1 MTSRCS
7 LLDYSCTRRRQ
18 KPARVVTGHL
28 ARIEAASAK
37 VVANVGSSIPEEVPN
52 FRFNSVSNE
61 RTPVGDRICQTLA
74 ISG

>member
-1 MTSRCS
+1 
-7 LLDYSCTRRRQ
+7 
-18 KPARVVTGHL
+18 VVTGHL